1 MSALLAAFIAF
12 GPPAPPAEAFPPDRT
27 AWIFSTV
34 GQSEWCPAGNVRLDL
49 RTGQYAF
56 TATASPA
63 TCDEPGLE
71 RPVRTGTLDAGDL
84 AAVRAAYSRAQ
95 MDGLEQPVCREG
107 GRPER
112 LIISNGGPHILLVAS
127 GAITMSAPDDLS
139 CWSEAALALHDLLDE
154 EFASDNR

>member
-1 MSALLAAFIAF
+1 MSALLAAFIAA
-12 GPPAPPAEAFPPDRT
+12 GQPAPPAEAFGPGRT

-49 RTGQYAF
+49 RTGEYAF
-56 TATASPA
+56 TATAAREVCYDS
-63 TCDEPGLE
+63 DLE
-71 RPVRTGTLDAGDL
+71 RPVTTGTLGADDL
-84 AAVRAAYSRAQ
+84 AAVRAAYSLAQ
-95 MDGLEQPVCREG
+95 ADGLEQPVCRDG

-139 CWSEAALALHDLLDE
+139 CWSDAALALHDLLDE
-154 EFASDNR
+154 EFASEKR